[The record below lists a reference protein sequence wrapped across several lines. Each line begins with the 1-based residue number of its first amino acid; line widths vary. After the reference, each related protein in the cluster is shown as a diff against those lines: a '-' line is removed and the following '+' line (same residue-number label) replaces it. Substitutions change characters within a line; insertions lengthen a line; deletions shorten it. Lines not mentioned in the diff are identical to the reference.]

1 MSAEWALVQVLAATE
16 CGREDCCGDVAHA
29 WVRVMGWS
37 AHRAFLTG
45 ASVFATTA
53 GVRPAELAGR
63 RFMAELDLAAAPG
76 NENTAGERLLWP
88 GLQVAP
94 NVPPQ
99 VDGPRPAR
107 VKVEA
112 ASLLPAGG
120 KDLDRTR
127 ARLLAAALAPGAT
140 DVKVLSFAGNPPSKA
155 RHRIGNGRAYKTDA
169 DTTAEATTAQ
179 WLKLSFRQPW
189 SGNLAVGCVFFRKTR
204 HWIDDDNMLK
214 HVLDAGN
221 GIAWHDDVQVTAK
234 YAVVELDAEKP
245 RTLIVVARHIS
256 SMDRSD
262 VAAKLPRRPKGR

>member
-1 MSAEWALVQVLAATE
+1 MSVDWTLVQVLAATE

-29 WVRVMGWS
+29 WVRVTGWS

-94 NVPPQ
+94 NVPVQADSLRPPQ
-99 VDGPRPAR
+99 V
-107 VKVEA
+107 KVTA

-120 KDLDRTR
+120 KELDRTR
-127 ARLLAAALAPGAT
+127 ARLLAAALAPGAS
-140 DVKVLSFAGNPPSKA
+140 DVKVVRFAGNPPSKT
-155 RHRIGNGRAYKTDA
+155 RHRFADGKAYKTDA
-169 DTTAEATTAQ
+169 DTNAELATAQ
-179 WLKLSFRQPW
+179 WLKRDFRRPW

-204 HWIDDDNMLK
+204 HLIDGDNMLK
-214 HVLDAGN
+214 HVMDAGN
-221 GIAWHDDVQVTAK
+221 GIAWHDDAQVTAK
-234 YAVVELDAEKP
+234 YAVVELDTKAP
-245 RTLIVVARHIS
+245 RTLIVVARHVS

-262 VAAKLPRRPKGR
+262 VAARPPRGPRR